1 MARIILNA
9 DDFGKSEERN
19 RAINDSFKLGL
30 IHSAGLIVT
39 GKHLNE
45 AAADIREGGYADKV
59 HLHVNLSTNLLQ
71 EDPED
76 IPITEKMR
84 SDSLFCQNGK
94 FAPYK
99 GLPRRFMTVFRWR
112 TVYREIIAQYERF
125 MAITDGKG
133 DSTRI
138 DFHLWY
144 NLTWPVSVALC
155 LFTRK
160 YGIKSVRYVGF
171 HQREKWR
178 NRLYRAIAR
187 ILNPQVKDIPATN
200 IDYFL
205 SRKNEFSNY
214 DVVELYCHPNFKD
227 GVFLDDSPSYLKHER
242 QSMIA
247 HFQMLKKIQDI
258 ESVSWED
265 ISFV

>member
-45 AAADIREGGYADKV
+45 AAAYIREGGYADKV

-84 SDSLFCQNGK
+84 SDSLFCQSGK

-99 GLPRRFMTVFRWR
+99 G
-112 TVYREIIAQYERF
+112 
-125 MAITDGKG
+125 
-133 DSTRI
+133 
-138 DFHLWY
+138 
-144 NLTWPVSVALC
+144 
-155 LFTRK
+155 
-160 YGIKSVRYVGF
+160 
-171 HQREKWR
+171 
-178 NRLYRAIAR
+178 
-187 ILNPQVKDIPATN
+187 
-200 IDYFL
+200 
-205 SRKNEFSNY
+205 
-214 DVVELYCHPNFKD
+214 
-227 GVFLDDSPSYLKHER
+227 
-242 QSMIA
+242 
-247 HFQMLKKIQDI
+247 
-258 ESVSWED
+258 
-265 ISFV
+265 